1 MSGDTGVRL
10 DLGIMKASP
19 IRCLVTAGPTREY
32 IDPVRFISN
41 PSSGKMGYAL
51 AEAAV
56 DRGWEVD
63 LVSGP
68 VALARPKKA
77 KLHLIETAEQM
88 RTSLSQLF
96 QNCDLLLMVAAVSD
110 FRPKRQLTHKE
121 KKRAA
126 CRTLEL
132 EPTPD
137 LLLELGRKKGERM
150 VVGFAAETE
159 NLLKNGLIK
168 LNEKNLDWIA
178 INRVGLPGVGFG
190 SDSNQITLIGAQG
203 ERHSLGPG
211 CKSDLAKEFL
221 DVLKIEAHLNCCS
234 V

>member
-1 MSGDTGVRL
+1 MRL
-10 DLGIMKASP
+10 GLGIMKASP

-68 VALARPKKA
+68 VALSRPERV

-96 QNCDLLLMVAAVSD
+96 QHCDLLLMVAAVSD
-110 FRPKRQLTHKE
+110 FRPKRQLAYKE
-121 KKRAA
+121 KKRTA
-126 CRTLEL
+126 CRTLDL

-137 LLLELGRKKGERM
+137 LLLELGRQKGDRM

-159 NLLKNGLIK
+159 NLMENGLRK

-178 INRVGLPGVGFG
+178 INRVGVPGVGFG
-190 SDSNQITLIGAQG
+190 SDSNEITLIEAQG
-203 ERHSLGPG
+203 DRHSLGPG
-211 CKSDLAKEFL
+211 SKSDLAKEFL
-221 DVLKIEAHLNCCS
+221 DVLKIESHLNCCS
-234 V
+234 A